1 MVGQCWHETIQI
13 NLLRAIVAITD
24 AAFGNLF
31 AMTLQITDPMGEFSV
46 TV

>member
-1 MVGQCWHETIQI
+1 MVGQCWHEIIQI
-13 NLLRAIVAITD
+13 NLLRAITD

-31 AMTLQITDPMGEFSV
+31 AMTLQITDPMGEFSL